1 MRMQTPEEMM
11 AAMAAEAQWRQAY
24 PTMVP
29 QMQPGYYVPHQQP
42 HAQTPPQAVHPPQPQ
57 TQPHGRHQNAGRGF
71 DKYGNYWG
79 DSRRGD
85 DGSYGRGGGRRG
97 RGRGRGSA
105 QPSAENWEEE
115 HSKPRGSRIQKNVP
129 VSEMVGRF
137 AEFSADQHGARHIQA
152 ILQDASGQGGDS
164 FGAGSSSG
172 SSTDSPPAS
181 STDEPTNEGAPI
193 IATIFA
199 EIIPVARELVK
210 DPFGNYVLQ
219 KLLECGGD
227 EQREAI
233 VRTLIEDL
241 VGVCR
246 HPYGCRVVQ
255 TALETV
261 AGPQLELLVGR
272 LANEQV
278 VMACV
283 VDSNANHVLQKCI
296 QVVPLEHAG
305 AVVRVFY
312 GKAGN
317 LSMHAYGCRVMQRV
331 MEHVPLQLK
340 GPLLDEVIDI
350 SDDLAQDQYANYVL
364 QHVLSHRHTTAGQRD
379 RVVQK
384 LIPLLSTL
392 CCHRYASNVVEK
404 CLEHGTAKQA
414 SAKRNSVCRTT

>member
-1 MRMQTPEEMM
+1 
-11 AAMAAEAQWRQAY
+11 
-24 PTMVP
+24 
-29 QMQPGYYVPHQQP
+29 
-42 HAQTPPQAVHPPQPQ
+42 
-57 TQPHGRHQNAGRGF
+57 
-71 DKYGNYWG
+71 
-79 DSRRGD
+79 
-85 DGSYGRGGGRRG
+85 
-97 RGRGRGSA
+97 
-105 QPSAENWEEE
+105 
-115 HSKPRGSRIQKNVP
+115 
-129 VSEMVGRF
+129 MVGRF
-137 AEFSADQHGARHIQA
+137 AEFAADQHGARHIQA

-181 STDEPTNEGAPI
+181 STDEPTEGAPI

-199 EIIPVARELVK
+199 EIIPAARELVK

-219 KLLECGGD
+219 KLLECGSD

-233 VRTLIEDL
+233 VRSLVEDL

-414 SAKRNSVCRTT
+414 SAKRNSDCRKTQRFQIPLTCACCCAEASDYPRGAGRPGARRQGLGQPQRSGEEGGASGVPACARLVRQLRRAKADCLRGAGRAAVDLRRHPPVRTNRHAAAAWLPTGFRRSPDSPDSF